1 MQPVTE
7 KHIYQLKLDYDILN
21 WEKIKE
27 LILSRYL
34 SLFNIIAL
42 RFLDCDVRQTKKG
55 YHVRL
60 TVKTSQLNGNKDYN
74 TAFMQLLLDSDYKRE
89 AFNLRRVS
97 NGEKNWNVLF
107 EYKFRNGKQVSEET
121 PQPFLTDELKK
132 TLLGVVK
139 T

>member
-1 MQPVTE
+1 MQSVTE

-21 WEKIKE
+21 WDKVKNI
-27 LILSRYL
+27 ILSRYL

-74 TAFMQLLLDSDYKRE
+74 TAFLQLLLDSDYKRE

-97 NGEKNWNVLF
+97 NGEENWNVLF
-107 EYKFRNGKQVSEET
+107 EYKFRSGKQTSQEL
-121 PQPFLTDELKK
+121 PSPHLTMELRK
-132 TLLGVVK
+132 TLLEVVK